1 MSQVKAVVEVVEK
14 ACEALEMVLDSPIEK
29 ATIDTSQVQTYS
41 TVRREYRLA
50 IYAAV
55 VGYLDR
61 GGRVTTWKNNARRA
75 VTEHLPVVFYTGY
88 AENGAEETEDEDER
102 WLTARINEEL
112 GYLDDLFIG
121 LREGRDEMDAEAQA
135 RERADGYANSLDG
148 VYSEGLLRGAKNRML
163 EFDGDDGEENCN
175 TCKGLKGKKK
185 SIRWILENDMIPQPG
200 NDNFICKGYKCL
212 HFWKD
217 SKTGERWT
225 F

>member
-1 MSQVKAVVEVVEK
+1 MNQVKAFVSVIEKTLDLLETALNSPVEK
-14 ACEALEMVLDSPIEK
+14 SA
-29 ATIDTSQVQTYS
+29 IDDSQVQNYA

-75 VTEHLPVVFYTGY
+75 IVEHFPVAFYTGY

-102 WLTARINEEL
+102 WLTARINQEL
-112 GYLDDLFIG
+112 GFVDDLFIG
-121 LREGRDEMDAEAQA
+121 LREGRETMDAEAEA
-135 RERADGYANSLDG
+135 RARAEGYANSLDG
-148 VYSEGLLRGAKNRML
+148 VYSEGLLRGAKSRTL
-163 EFDGDDGEENCN
+163 EFDGDDGEESCE
-175 TCKGLKGKKK
+175 TCQKLKGKRRTIK
-185 SIRWILENDMIPQPG
+185 WILEHDMIPRPG
-200 NDNFICKGYKCL
+200 NKNFICEGYRCE

-217 SKTGERWT
+217 LKTGERWT